1 VIDGMQCADQ
11 KQKSTKSTNKTEQLK
26 QKKQLKNGFYYLF
39 STEKNCLKDAL

>member
-26 QKKQLKNGFYYLF
+26 QKKKQLKNGFYYLF
-39 STEKNCLKDAL
+39 STEK